1 MPSRELLL
9 EQWLLQQLSA
19 DTLALQ
25 VVSGDAS
32 FRRYFRVTLPGLSTT
47 LIAVDSP
54 PDKESNAEFVQIAR
68 VLFAK
73 GFGVPEV
80 KALDMAQGF
89 LLLSDLGKRLLL
101 PELNEQ
107 TVGRHYG
114 NAMQTLLALQG
125 RIKQA
130 DLPLPHYDS
139 KRLQAEMALF
149 SEWFIPRYLE
159 YTLKPDQQQILQN
172 AFQCLTDSALEQPL
186 VFVHRD
192 YHARNLML
200 LDNDQQAM
208 IDFQD
213 AVWGP
218 MTYDLVSVLRDCYV
232 RWPRQQTLGW
242 ASDYFHAAASAGL
255 VPENCT
261 EARFL
266 RWFEWMG
273 VQRHLKATG
282 IFARLNY
289 RDQKPVYLGDIPRT
303 YSYMLETT
311 AAYPELAAMN
321 RVLKA
326 LAELLLIKNPAA
338 QPWLQAFL

>member
-1 MPSRELLL
+1 MSSREYLLQ
-9 EQWLLQQLSA
+9 QWLLAQLHIEA
-19 DTLALQ
+19 LDLQ

-32 FRRYFRVTLPGLSTT
+32 FRRYFRIRLPGQNTS

-68 VLFAK
+68 TLFAK
-73 GFGVPEV
+73 GFAVPEV
-80 KALDMAQGF
+80 KALDMEQGF
-89 LLLSDLGKRLLL
+89 LLLSDLGNRLLL
-101 PELNEQ
+101 PELNEG
-107 TVGRHYG
+107 TVNDHYQQ
-114 NAMQTLLALQG
+114 AMQTLVALQSHV
-125 RIKQA
+125 KTT
-130 DLPLPHYDS
+130 DLTLPLYDG
-139 KRLQAEMALF
+139 KRLHAEMALF
-149 SEWFIPRYLE
+149 TEWFIPHYLE
-159 YTLKPDQQQILQN
+159 YPLKPDQQQTLQN
-172 AFQCLTDSALEQPL
+172 AFDCLANSALEQPV

-200 LDNDQQAM
+200 LDNQQLAM

-232 RWPRQQTLGW
+232 RWPRQQTLAW
-242 ASDYFHAAASAGL
+242 ASDYFRAAVAAGL
-255 VPENCT
+255 LPASCT
-261 EARFL
+261 EGQFL

-282 IFARLNY
+282 IFARLNF
-289 RDQKPVYLGDIPRT
+289 RDHKPVYLGDIPRT

-321 RVLKA
+321 SLLKDLAAVLVVKNPKA
-326 LAELLLIKNPAA
+326 L
-338 QPWLQAFL
+338 PWLETFL

>member
-1 MPSRELLL
+1 MPSRELQLQ
-9 EQWLLQQLSA
+9 QWLLQQTNV
-19 DTLALQ
+19 DTLTLQ
-25 VVSGDAS
+25 SVSGDAS
-32 FRRYFRVTLPGLSTT
+32 FRHYFRVTWPGQSTP

-54 PDKESNAEFVQIAR
+54 PDKESNEEFVQIAR

-80 KALDMAQGF
+80 KSLDLNQGF
-89 LLLSDLGKRLLL
+89 LLLSDLGNRLLL
-101 PELNEQ
+101 PELNES
-107 TVGRHYG
+107 TVNDHYQQ
-114 NAMQTLLALQG
+114 AMRVLLDLQS
-125 RIKQA
+125 RVKTT
-130 DLPLPHYDS
+130 DLTLPLYDGN
-139 KRLQAEMALF
+139 RLHAEMALF
-149 SEWFIPRYLE
+149 TEWFIPHYLE
-159 YTLKPDQQQILQN
+159 YPLKPDQQQVLQN
-172 AFQCLTDSALEQPL
+172 AFDCLVNSALEQPV

-200 LDNDQQAM
+200 LDNQQLAM

-232 RWPRQQTLGW
+232 RWPRQQTLAW
-242 ASDYFHAAASAGL
+242 ASVYYHAAVASGL
-255 VPENCT
+255 LPASCT
-261 EARFL
+261 EGQFL

-289 RDQKPVYLGDIPRT
+289 RDHKPVYLGDIPRT

-321 RVLKA
+321 SLLKELAAVLVDKNPKA
-326 LAELLLIKNPAA
+326 LS
-338 QPWLQAFL
+338 WLQTFL